1 MATKKAYDL
10 AVKIGSYEK
19 DGETKG
25 RYQNI
30 GVMLEKD
37 DGGRFI
43 ILEPWFNLAGVAH
56 ESGKGVMVSMFE
68 PRADEGR
75 HEASKAKQSPAAQSA
90 TRQSPFGDGSQRPA
104 ASSDGFQDDVPF

>member
-1 MATKKAYDL
+1 MATKKVYDL
-10 AVKIGSYEK
+10 SVKIGTYEK

-43 ILEPWFNLAGVAH
+43 IMESWFNPAGVPH
-56 ESGKGVMVSMFE
+56 EAGKGIMVSMFE
-68 PRADEGR
+68 PRQDDGQSR
-75 HEASKAKQSPAAQSA
+75 PQSKQGPAAQPA
-90 TRQSPFGDGSQRPA
+90 RQSPFGDGSKSPA
-104 ASSDGFQDDVPF
+104 SADGFTDDVPF